1 MRADRSNK
9 RPVGEAPRAPS
20 PASSGA
26 AAFIF
31 QGKTICYV
39 NPAAVAMTGYSAEE
53 LLAMEF
59 WGVIHP
65 DHRDVVR
72 QRGFARQRGQAV
84 PSSYQVKIQPKRG
97 DPLWVEF
104 SAGMI
109 EFEGSPAVLGI
120 AVDISERHAAAARLS
135 DSENRLRALIENS
148 SDVVL
153 IANADLRLRY
163 VGPSIERILGLR
175 PDEMVGDDNLHRIH
189 PDDRAH
195 VREVYASLLLAPG
208 ARASATYRIRHR
220 DGSWRWFESVGANM
234 LGDPCVAG
242 IIINSRDVTERV
254 EAQTAYRSLVDHSL
268 QGLLILQDMRIVF
281 ANPRIAAITGYG
293 IEELL
298 ALEAD
303 ELRALIHSDDR
314 EGAWQRGVRRA
325 AGASEPTHTELR
337 FVRRDGA
344 IRWIETYVSVV
355 EYRGRPAQQVAYV
368 DVTERKRAQEDARLH
383 QQELAHVLRRG
394 TMGEMAA
401 VFAHEVN
408 QPLSAITS
416 YAKGCAHRIRTG
428 SGSPEPLLAALDEI
442 ASQAVRAGEII
453 RRLRR
458 FVRKG
463 ELQRQRLHLNDL
475 VDEAIQFVAPEARER
490 HVRLQID
497 LAAQLPPLEL
507 DAVQIEQVIL
517 NLMRNALEAI
527 YEDPGEQPLL
537 VVCTRR
543 VGAALEVA
551 VSDSG
556 AGLRPD
562 VAADIFEPFVT
573 SKPNGLGMGLSIC
586 RSIVD
591 AHGGRVWT
599 TPNSDRGVTFHF
611 TLPLSPVEEQ
621 RASG

>member
-1 MRADRSNK
+1 VRADRSEEK
-9 RPVGEAPRAPS
+9 PVSGAPQAAS

-31 QGKTICYV
+31 RGKAMCYV

-53 LLAMEF
+53 LLAMDF
-59 WGVIHP
+59 WAVIHP
-65 DHRDVVR
+65 DHRELVR
-72 QRGFARQRGQAV
+72 QRGLARQRGETV
-84 PSSYQVKIQPKRG
+84 PWSYEVKVQPKRG
-97 DPLWVEF
+97 DPFWVEF

-120 AVDISERHAAAARLS
+120 AVDISERQASAARLAE
-135 DSENRLRALIENS
+135 SENLLRALIENS

-163 VGPSIERILGLR
+163 VNPTIERILGLR

-195 VREVYASLLLAPG
+195 VRAAYASLFAAPG

-220 DGSWRWFESVGANM
+220 DGSWRWFESFGANM
-234 LGDPCVAG
+234 LSNPCVAG
-242 IIINSRDVTERV
+242 IIINTRDITERV

-268 QGLLILQDMRIVF
+268 QGLLILQDTRIVF
-281 ANPRIAAITGYG
+281 ANPRVAAITGYAV
-293 IEELL
+293 EELL
-298 ALEAD
+298 ALEP
-303 ELRALIHSDDR
+303 EQLRALIHPDDQDASWER
-314 EGAWQRGVRRA
+314 FVQRT
-325 AGASEPTHTELR
+325 AGAAEPTHIELR

-355 EYRGRPAQQVAYV
+355 EYGGRQALQVAYI
-368 DVTERKRAQEDARLH
+368 DITDRKRAQEEARLH
-383 QQELAHVLRRG
+383 QQELALVLRRG

-416 YAKGCAHRIRTG
+416 YAKGCAHRIRAG
-428 SGSPEPLLAALDEI
+428 NGSPEPLLAALDEI

-463 ELQRQRLHLNDL
+463 DLQRQRLHVNDL
-475 VDEAIQFVAPEARER
+475 VDEVIQFVAPEARQR
-490 HVRLQID
+490 RVRLQVD
-497 LAAQLPPLEL
+497 LAAELPPLDM

-517 NLMRNALEAI
+517 NLLRNALEAI

-537 VVCTRR
+537 IVCTRR
-543 VGAALEVA
+543 VDGAVEVA

-573 SKPNGLGMGLSIC
+573 SKSNGLGMGLSIC

-611 TLPLSPVEEQ
+611 SLPLPPVEQQ

>member
-1 MRADRSNK
+1 MD
-9 RPVGEAPRAPS
+9 EAPHALGPG
-20 PASSGA
+20 SSGA

-31 QGKTICYV
+31 QGAALRYV

-59 WGVIHP
+59 WDVIHP
-65 DHRDVVR
+65 DDRDLVR
-72 QRGFARQRGQAV
+72 QRGLARQRGQAV
-84 PSSYQVKIQPKRG
+84 PWSYEVKILPKHG

-104 SAGMI
+104 SAGVI

-120 AVDISERHAAAARLS
+120 AVDISERHAAAIRLV
-135 DSENRLRALIENS
+135 DSEHRLRALIENS

-153 IANADLRLRY
+153 VAGEDLRLRY
-163 VGPSIERILGLR
+163 VGPSMERILGIP

-195 VREVYASLLLAPG
+195 VRETYASLFVGPG

-220 DGSWRWFESVGANM
+220 DGSWRWFESVGTNM
-234 LGDPCVAG
+234 LSDPGVAG
-242 IIINSRDVTERV
+242 IIINSRDITERV
-254 EAQTAYRSLVDHSL
+254 EAQTAYRSLVEHSL

-281 ANPRIAAITGYG
+281 ANPRIAAITGYAV
-293 IEELL
+293 EELL
-298 ALEAD
+298 ALEPG
-303 ELRALIHSDDR
+303 ELRALIHPDDQ
-314 EGAWQRGVRRA
+314 EAAWQRGYRHA
-325 AGASEPTHTELR
+325 AGVSEPAHTELR
-337 FVRRDGA
+337 FMRRDGVV
-344 IRWIETYVSVV
+344 RWIETYVSVV
-355 EYRGRPAQQVAYV
+355 EYRGRQALQVAYV
-368 DVTERKRAQEDARLH
+368 DITERQRAQEDARLH

-401 VFAHEVN
+401 VIAHEIN
-408 QPLSAITS
+408 QPLSAIMS

-490 HVRLQID
+490 NVRLQIE

-507 DAVQIEQVIL
+507 DAVQIQQVIL

-537 VVCTRR
+537 IVATQRIGDTV
-543 VGAALEVA
+543 EVA

-611 TLPLSPVEEQ
+611 SLPLPPVQQQ